1 MARTLVVHG
10 IPALT
15 DLSKLMPNQGPVLVC
30 GLGALGQACLQR
42 LLRFGVPLR
51 CLDLE
56 QPIWRD
62 PSLQQQLDA
71 TLTVGDMRFPRVL
84 EEASVRQCRAVLLL
98 SSNSTA
104 NFEAA
109 LQVRLLNPS
118 AEIVVRSTS
127 QQASLGTLLEQKLP
141 GIAVIDPILL
151 CAGAF
156 TTALRPGDGP
166 ASLEIDGETYLL
178 RQAPWQDHQLEK
190 PIRLPQKLASSLP
203 VLLEPRS
210 LHRTVTAN
218 RRWQSVSKRLTQNL
232 RWLPMRSL
240 MAWRSR
246 SLLQQMAILLLMMLL
261 WIGVHIFSRFQG
273 WTRGLFITLA
283 LLKGEYVDPVNV
295 LLGGDLSA
303 GAPNTGLIIIT
314 LAYSLVGTLI
324 TSAIVAVILE
334 RLLRERLGYRRP
346 HLTERDRQPVL
357 LVEGDD
363 LAREISSRL
372 KRQGRSVVRVVEKV
386 TDICEPH
393 ALVFEQLDRAVQEL
407 KERDVSAI
415 GLLSTDLL
423 HNLQEALALQQRWP
437 KARVAMLAHAFGASE
452 QLGEL
457 LGGLAVISS
466 VDLVADAVVARAF
479 GERVEGVLQVRGLNL
494 LIVRYL
500 IRSDDSLCGLGLARL
515 ENGYGFTV
523 VSLKRAHHSEAILLP
538 APELVVTAGDQ
549 LVVLATAETLRRV
562 ELGAIVPPRLR
573 LRLRFALQ
581 GALDWRFEIQ
591 HSLARWIGCSPANA
605 LSLLDGEECITPPL
619 DEEICELLSRE
630 LQRQGVICELES
642 APLESRGI

>member
-1 MARTLVVHG
+1 MATTLVVPG
-10 IPALT
+10 VPALT
-15 DLSKLMPNQGPVLVC
+15 DLSQLTPGEGPVLVC

-51 CLDLE
+51 CLDLI

-71 TLTVGDMRFPRVL
+71 TLTIGDMRFPRVL
-84 EEASVRQCRAVLLL
+84 EEASVQHCRAVLLL

-127 QQASLGTLLEQKLP
+127 QQAGLGTLLEQRLP

-151 CAGAF
+151 CAGAV
-156 TTALRPGDGP
+156 TTALRPGTGP

-178 RQAPWQDHQLEK
+178 RQALRRDRQLEK
-190 PIRLPQKLASSLP
+190 PIRLPQELASPLP

-210 LHRTVTAN
+210 LHRTATPD
-218 RRWQSVSKRLTQNL
+218 RRWQSVWKRCIRNL
-232 RWLPMRSL
+232 RWLPTRSL
-240 MAWRSR
+240 VAWRSR
-246 SLLQQMAILLLMMLL
+246 SPLQQLAILVLVLLL
-261 WIGVHIFSRFQG
+261 WIGVHIFARFQG

-303 GAPNTGLIIIT
+303 GAPNAGLVIIT
-314 LAYSLVGTLI
+314 LIYSLVGTLI
-324 TSAIVAVILE
+324 TSAIVAVMLE
-334 RLLRERLGYRRP
+334 RLLRERLGYSRP
-346 HLTERDRQPVL
+346 RLTERDRQPVL
-357 LVEGDD
+357 LVEGND
-363 LAREISSRL
+363 LAREVGSQL
-372 KRQGRSVVRVVEKV
+372 KRQGHSVVRVVGKA
-386 TDICEPH
+386 TDVGEPH
-393 ALVFEQLDRAVQEL
+393 ALVFEQLDRAIQAL
-407 KERDVSAI
+407 ADRDVSAI

-437 KARVAMLAHAFGASE
+437 RARVAVLAHAFGASA

-457 LGGLAVISS
+457 LGGLAVIST
-466 VDLVADAVVARAF
+466 VDLVADAVVATAF

-494 LIVRYL
+494 LIVRYR
-500 IRSDDSLCGLGLARL
+500 IDSDDSLCGLGLARL
-515 ENGYGFTV
+515 ENGYGFTI
-523 VSLKRAHHSEAILLP
+523 VSLKRAQHSEAILLP
-538 APELVVTAGDQ
+538 APELVVAAGDQ

-562 ELGAIVPPRLR
+562 ELAAIVPPRHR
-573 LRLRFALQ
+573 LRLKFAHRR
-581 GALDWRFEIQ
+581 ALDRRFEIQ
-591 HSLARWIGCSPANA
+591 HSLARWIGCSPAHV
-605 LSLLDGEECITPPL
+605 LSLLDGEECLTPPL
-619 DEEICELLSRE
+619 DEEICDLLSRE
-630 LQRQGVICELES
+630 LP
-642 APLESRGI
+642 APGCHL

>member
-1 MARTLVVHG
+1 VSCVG
-10 IPALT
+10 SLT
-15 DLSKLMPNQGPVLVC
+15 DLSQLTPGEGPVLVC

-84 EEASVRQCRAVLLL
+84 EDASVQQCRAVLLL

-127 QQASLGTLLEQKLP
+127 QQASLGTLLEQRLP

-151 CAGAF
+151 CAGAV
-156 TTALRPGDGP
+156 TTALRPGHGP
-166 ASLEIDGETYLL
+166 ASLEIDGETYRL
-178 RQAPWQDHQLEK
+178 RQAPWQDRQLEK
-190 PIRLPQKLASSLP
+190 PIRLPQELASPLP

-210 LHRTVTAN
+210 LHRTATAK
-218 RRWQSVSKRLTQNL
+218 RRWRSGWKRPLQTL
-232 RWLPMRSL
+232 RWLPTRGL
-240 MAWRSR
+240 VAWRSR
-246 SLLQQMAILLLMMLL
+246 SPIQQLAILLLVLLL
-261 WIGVHIFSRFQG
+261 WLGVHIFARFQG

-295 LLGGDLSA
+295 LLAGDLSD
-303 GAPNTGLIIIT
+303 GSPNVGLVLVT

-324 TSAIVAVILE
+324 TSAIVAVMLE
-334 RLLRERLGYRRP
+334 RLLRERLGHSRP

-357 LVEGDD
+357 LVEGDE
-363 LAREISSRL
+363 LAREVSSRL
-372 KRQGRSVVRVVEKV
+372 RRQGHSVVRVVENP
-386 TDICEPH
+386 TDVGEPQ
-393 ALVFEQLDRAVQEL
+393 ALVFERLDRAILEL
-407 KERDVSAI
+407 ADRDVAAI

-423 HNLQEALALQQRWP
+423 HNLQEALALQQCWP
-437 KARVAMLAHAFGASE
+437 GARVAVLAHAFGAAE

-457 LGGLAVISS
+457 LGGLAVIST
-466 VDLVADAVVARAF
+466 VDLVADAVVATAF

-494 LIVRYL
+494 LIVRYR

-515 ENGYGFTV
+515 ENGYGLTA
-523 VSLKRAHHSEAILLP
+523 VSLKRAQHPDAILLP
-538 APELVVTAGDQ
+538 APELVVADGDQ

-562 ELGAIVPPRLR
+562 ELGAIVPPRFR
-573 LRLRFALQ
+573 LRLKFAHQ
-581 GALDWRFEIQ
+581 RALDRRFEIQ
-591 HSLARWIGCSPANA
+591 HSLARWIGCSPGHAR
-605 LSLLDGEECITPPL
+605 SLLEGVECLTPPL

-630 LQRQGVICELES
+630 LQRQGVICEMES
-642 APLESRGI
+642 AHLESRSS